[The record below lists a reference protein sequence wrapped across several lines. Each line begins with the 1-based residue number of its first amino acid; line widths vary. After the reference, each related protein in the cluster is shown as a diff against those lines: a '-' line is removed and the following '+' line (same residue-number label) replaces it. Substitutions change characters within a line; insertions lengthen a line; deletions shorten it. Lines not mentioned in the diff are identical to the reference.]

1 MKMSNFDF
9 LKSFNRELYDIGVKM
24 EDDVINSP
32 RAVTAD
38 ATLFLETLVKDI
50 YTQSNKKL
58 ESHLISFYKK
68 IDNLYRLGVITYI
81 YKNKLQDAYNLRN
94 KIHKN
99 YQNANDERKLA
110 LDLHKRLYYISKKYF
125 RDFCDSE
132 RYITIP
138 DYRKPERRDIH
149 FENCIICGE
158 KNDDYSSNFCY
169 GCNIKIDN
177 ANLLLSIRNS
187 FGDSGFT
194 KRDLISYGLNES
206 EAIAFLMSLSGEN
219 VISKKGQ
226 QYHINDAKFDRLMD
240 EINEYVDI
248 SMLLSQFYSDKISAS
263 EIKNT
268 LEYWKGGI
276 NQKNYGEFYRLV
288 NVKLERDFEEQIL
301 KTENIKK
308 SMSESS
314 MDDMNIR
321 EWFGRKRDDFIA
333 GELNEAFIKYNEL
346 QIKSYF
352 TYKKRNVSEDKIRSK
367 LEITDEILDFWQN
380 HFMSEDFLKKTNEIK
395 KELIIKEIKKNKTL
409 KDALKSVGVSQKEF
423 DRLYYMSKKSG
434 GDFHQT
440 FDVEY
445 TQKRQK
451 TFLKHLSKKN
461 LNTALRNSKITRNEF
476 DRWYFTGEVEYSEF
490 YMKTTRILMEQ
501 YLKYRKRGW
510 SKREILKKMNIS
522 ADMVKSWAKH
532 DDLEMLMEFEQKNAD
547 ITSTLIKRGKI
558 INAIKDDFSKDEA
571 IYMAG
576 ITPKEFMDIYNASKR
591 EKSNFH
597 IRFDEEYRQNRKRLF
612 PKLLVEND
620 FYNAIQKCEI
630 TQKEFNEWY
639 VKDQDRYV
647 STGIATEF
655 YSRTTRLLMQ
665 KYIDARCK
673 GKNKP
678 DAAKSVGLSNIIVSK
693 WLRHIEYDLYWDF
706 KKKNDRLEAKL
717 IIKGF
722 NDLKS
727 KQEVSEIYDISI
739 KTIDE
744 FINLGKS
751 GFEEFKRIS
760 QLYEDYVI
768 PHLLKNFLMEFESKP
783 YAKAVKNSRIT
794 EDELG
799 YYYKLGG
806 YGNEKFKSFSDAYIK
821 LKIRLYVKAII
832 SGKSQRIAMK
842 NSNLTKDEFSQ
853 NEEKI
858 SRLIL
863 GGRFKI
869 IAEEINR
876 RKTTGTRLA
885 KKAGISLDEIY
896 DWYFKGKNGDEDFK
910 DFAILFELGV
920 LVPRIVAYQQA
931 RLLDIPKNW
940 LYKQIKKEIG
950 ANEFK
955 IWEKHDLLNRK
966 IEYLNFDGV
975 DGVNEEKIRDMLKD
989 SDFLK
994 LCFDG
999 DGEDAFDFL
1008 KNTIGGDAKFSLTPI
1023 KISKMEYRD
1032 LDEMMGK

>member
-50 YTQSNKKL
+50 YKQSNKKL
-58 ESHLISFYKK
+58 ENNLISFYKK
-68 IDNLYRLGVITYI
+68 TDNLYRQGVITYI
-81 YKNKLQDAYNLRN
+81 YKNKLQDAYSLRN
-94 KIHKN
+94 KIHQN
-99 YQNANDERKLA
+99 YQNAHEERKLA

-125 RDFCDSE
+125 RDYCDLE
-132 RYITIP
+132 KYVDIP
-138 DYRKPERRDIH
+138 EYRKPEHREIH
-149 FENCIICGE
+149 FENCIVCGAE
-158 KNDDYSSNFCY
+158 NEDPSSNFCTE
-169 GCNIKIDN
+169 CNVKIDN
-177 ANLLLSIRNS
+177 ANLLISIKNS
-187 FGDSGFT
+187 FEDGRFT
-194 KRDLISYGLNES
+194 KRDLISYGLTES
-206 EAIAFLMSLSGEN
+206 EAIAFLIGLSSDN

-226 QYHINDAKFDRLMD
+226 FYAINDGRFSQLVD
-240 EINEYVDI
+240 EVNEYIKI
-248 SMLLSQFYSDKISAS
+248 SVLLTQFYSDKISAS
-263 EIKNT
+263 EVKNT

-288 NVKLERDFEEQIL
+288 NVKLERDFEQNIL
-301 KTENIKK
+301 KSENIKK
-308 SMSESS
+308 SMGESS

-321 EWFGRKRDDFIA
+321 EWFCRKRDGFIA
-333 GELNEAFIKYNEL
+333 GELNEAFIMYNEL

-352 TYKKRNVSEDKIRSK
+352 EYKRKNLEEDRIRSK
-367 LEITDEILDFWQN
+367 LEITDEMLDFWQN

-395 KELIIKEIKKNKTL
+395 KELVIKEIKKNKTL
-409 KDALKSVGVSQKEF
+409 KDALKSVGITQKEF
-423 DRLYYMSKKSG
+423 DRMYYMSQKSG
-434 GDFHQT
+434 DEFHKT
-440 FDVEY
+440 FDAEY

-451 TFLKHLSKKN
+451 TFLKHLKKKN
-461 LNTALRNSKITRNEF
+461 LNTAIRNSKITRNEF
-476 DRWYFTGEVEYSEF
+476 DIWYFTGEIEYSEF
-490 YMKTTRILMEQ
+490 YMKTTKILMEQ
-501 YLKYRKRGW
+501 YLGYRKRGW

-522 ADMVKSWAKH
+522 SDMVKSWAKH
-532 DDLEMLMEFEQKNAD
+532 DDLEILMEFEQKNAD

-558 INAIKDDFSKDEA
+558 INAIKDDFTKDEA

-597 IRFDEEYRQNRKRLF
+597 IRFDEEYMENRKRLF

-639 VKDQDRYV
+639 VRDQDRYM
-647 STGIATEF
+647 STNIATEF
-655 YSRTTRLLMQ
+655 YSKTTRLLMQ
-665 KYIDARCK
+665 KYMDARQK
-673 GKNKP
+673 GKNQP
-678 DAAKSVGLSNIIVSK
+678 DAAKSVGLSNTIVSK
-693 WLRHIEYDLYWDF
+693 WLRHIEFDMFWDF
-706 KKKNDRLEAKL
+706 KKKNDRLEAQL

-727 KQEVSEIYDISI
+727 KQEVSDIYDISI

-760 QLYEDYVI
+760 ELYEDYVI
-768 PHLLKNFLMEFESKP
+768 PHLLKNFLMEFETKP
-783 YAKAVKNSRIT
+783 YSKAIKNSRIT
-794 EDELG
+794 EEELG

-806 YGNEKFKSFSDAYIK
+806 YGNEKFKSFSDAYLK
-821 LKIRLYVKAII
+821 LKIHLYVNATI

-842 NSNLTKDEFSQ
+842 NSNLTKEEFRQ

-858 SRLIL
+858 DRYVLA
-863 GGRFKI
+863 GRFKI
-869 IAEEINR
+869 IAEEINK
-876 RKTTGTRLA
+876 RKTTGTKLA

-896 DWYFKGKNGDEDFK
+896 EWYFRGKRGDEDFK

-920 LVPRIVAYQQA
+920 LVPRIVGYQQA
-931 RLLDIPKNW
+931 RLLDVPKNW

-950 ANEFK
+950 AAEFK
-955 IWEKHDLLNRK
+955 IWEKHDLLNQK
-966 IEYLNFDGV
+966 IEYIDFEGG
-975 DGVNEEKIRDMLKD
+975 DGVNEEKIRKLLNN

-994 LCFDG
+994 ACFEEDG
-999 DGEDAFDFL
+999 VDAFEFL
-1008 KNTIGGDAKFSLTPI
+1008 KNSIKGDAKFSLTPI
-1023 KISKMEYRD
+1023 RFSKKEAKELDD
-1032 LDEMMGK
+1032 LMGK